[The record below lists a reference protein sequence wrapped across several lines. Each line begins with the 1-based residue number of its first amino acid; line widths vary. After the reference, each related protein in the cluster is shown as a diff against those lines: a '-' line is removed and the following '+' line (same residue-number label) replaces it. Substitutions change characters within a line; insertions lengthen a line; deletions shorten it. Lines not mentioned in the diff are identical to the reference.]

1 MPLTPV
7 NSNLTAPLLVVND
20 LHVHF
25 DNTGTQSSEPVKGV
39 SFSLQQGEM
48 LALVGESGSGK
59 SLTAQSIMR
68 LLPSHAHYQGQILF
82 EDEDLLLAPEAKLQ
96 QLRGDKIG
104 IIFQEPMTSLNPLHT
119 IEKQISENIL
129 QHQTLS
135 KSEAQQRTLE
145 LLHEVGI
152 PEPQKRLNSYPHEL
166 SGGQRQRVM
175 IAMALANNPRL
186 LIADEPTTALDVTL
200 QEQIL
205 HLLQKLQAKFGL
217 AVLLISHD
225 LSLVKRF
232 AQRVAVMQQGLIV
245 ETNTTNTLFNN
256 PQHPY
261 TQLLLAAEPD
271 GAPEPIATNAQTL
284 LSIDDL
290 RLWFPIKK
298 GFWQRVVDHIKAI
311 DGLKLHLKAGETL
324 GVVGE
329 SGSGKSTLAFA
340 ITRLTTV
347 TEGSIVFQGQDLV
360 PLSQNQLR
368 NVRKDLQIVFQDPY
382 GSLSPRLSVG
392 QIVSE
397 GLELLGLTKL
407 EQQQRVIEALEAVE
421 LDPESRHR
429 YPHEFSGGQRQRI
442 AIARAL
448 VLKPKLLILDEPTSA
463 LDRTVQKQIVLLL
476 RRLQSERGFACIFIS
491 HDLKVVKAMSH
502 RVLVMRHGVI
512 VESNDA
518 HSLFTNPQHPY
529 TQQLLQA
536 ALANTA

>member
-68 LLPSHAHYQGQILF
+68 LLPSHARYQGQILF
-82 EDEDLLLAPEAKLQ
+82 ENEDLLLAPEAKLQ

-245 ETNTTNTLFNN
+245 ETNTTNTLFNT

>member
-1 MPLTPV
+1 MPLTPE
-7 NSNLTAPLLVVND
+7 NSNVAPLLVVND

-68 LLPSHAHYQGQILF
+68 LLPSHARYQGQILF
-82 EDEDLLLAPEAKLQ
+82 NGEDLLQASESKLQ

-129 QHQTLS
+129 QHQSIS
-135 KSEAQQRTLE
+135 KSDAQKRTLE

-152 PEPQKRLNSYPHEL
+152 PEPHKRLNSYPHQL
-166 SGGQRQRVM
+166 SGGQRQRIM

-205 HLLQKLQAKFGL
+205 HLLQNLQVKFGL

-225 LSLVKRF
+225 LTLVKRF
-232 AQRVAVMQQGLIV
+232 ADRVAVMQQGLIV
-245 ETNTTNTLFNN
+245 EANSTEALFKE
-256 PQHPY
+256 PKHPY

-271 GAPEPIATNAQTL
+271 GEPAPIAKDAQTL
-284 LSIDDL
+284 LTIDNL
-290 RLWFPIKK
+290 RLWFPIKA
-298 GFWQRVVDHIKAI
+298 GFWQRTIDHVKAI
-311 DGLKLHLKAGETL
+311 DGLELHLKTGETL

-340 ITRLTTV
+340 ITRLTTI
-347 TEGSIVFQGQDLV
+347 TQGTIIFQGQDLV

-368 NVRKDLQIVFQDPY
+368 SVRKDLQIVFQDPY
-382 GSLSPRLSVG
+382 GSLSPRLSIG
-392 QIVSE
+392 QIISE
-397 GLELLGLTKL
+397 GLELLGLTNT

-476 RRLQSERGFACIFIS
+476 RDLQTKRGFACIFIS
-491 HDLKVVKAMSH
+491 HDLKVVRAMSH

-518 HSLFTNPQHPY
+518 HSLFTQPQHPY
-529 TQQLLQA
+529 TQQLLKA
-536 ALANTA
+536 ALANTV

>member
-245 ETNTTNTLFNN
+245 ETNTTNTLFNT

>member
-245 ETNTTNTLFNN
+245 ETNTTNTLFNT

-271 GAPEPIATNAQTL
+271 GAPEPIATNAPTL

-397 GLELLGLTKL
+397 GLELLGLTKV

>member
-245 ETNTTNTLFNN
+245 ETNTTNTLFNT

-271 GAPEPIATNAQTL
+271 GAPEPIATNAPTL

-518 HSLFTNPQHPY
+518 HNLFTNPQHPY

>member
-245 ETNTTNTLFNN
+245 ETNTTNTLFNT

-271 GAPEPIATNAQTL
+271 GAPEPIATNAPTL

>member
-298 GFWQRVVDHIKAI
+298 GFWQRVVDHVKAI
-311 DGLKLHLKAGETL
+311 DGLKLYLKAGETL

>member
-7 NSNLTAPLLVVND
+7 NSNSTTPLLVVND
-20 LHVHF
+20 LHIYF

-39 SFSLQQGEM
+39 SFSLKQGEM

-68 LLPSHAHYQGQILF
+68 LLPSHTRYQGQILF

-129 QHQTLS
+129 QHQTIT

-232 AQRVAVMQQGLIV
+232 AHRVAVMQQGLIV

-256 PQHPY
+256 PQHDY

-271 GAPEPIATNAQTL
+271 GAPNPIATDAQTL

-298 GFWQRVVDHIKAI
+298 GFWQRVVDHVKAI
-311 DGLKLHLKAGETL
+311 DGLKLHLRAGETL

-340 ITRLTTV
+340 ITRLTPV
-347 TEGSIVFQGQDLV
+347 TEGTIVFQGQDLV
-360 PLSQNQLR
+360 TLSQNQLR
-368 NVRKDLQIVFQDPY
+368 SVRKDLQIVFQDPY

-397 GLELLGLTKL
+397 GLELLGLTKF
-407 EQQQRVIEALEAVE
+407 EQQQRVIEALQAVE

-512 VESNDA
+512 VESNDT

>member
-1 MPLTPV
+1 MPLTLV

-245 ETNTTNTLFNN
+245 ETNTTNTLFNT

-271 GAPEPIATNAQTL
+271 GAPEPIATNAPTL

>member
-1 MPLTPV
+1 MPLTPA
-7 NSNLTAPLLVVND
+7 NNNTAPPLVQVKN
-20 LHVHF
+20 LHVSF
-25 DNTGTQSSEPVKGV
+25 EQFGTAISQPVKGV
-39 SFSLQQGEM
+39 SFDIQHGEM

-59 SLTAQSIMR
+59 SLSAQSIMR
-68 LLPSHAHYQGQILF
+68 LLPSHARYQGQILWAG
-82 EDEDLLLAPEAKLQ
+82 EDLLQASNSRLQ
-96 QLRGDKIG
+96 QLRGGEIG

-119 IEKQISENIL
+119 IEQQISENIL
-129 QHQTLS
+129 QHQQLT
-135 KSEAQQRTLE
+135 KTEAKQRTLE

-175 IAMALANNPRL
+175 IAMALANNPKL

-205 HLLQKLQAKFGL
+205 QLLQTLQQKFGL

-232 AQRVAVMQQGLIV
+232 AQRVAVMQQGEIV
-245 ETNTTNTLFNN
+245 ESNHTQTLFNS

-271 GAPEPIATNAQTL
+271 GVPTPITQDAPTL
-284 LSIDDL
+284 LTIENL

-298 GFWQRVVDHIKAI
+298 GFWQRVVDHVKAI
-311 DGLKLHLKAGETL
+311 DGLGLHLKQGETL

-340 ITRLTTV
+340 ITRLVSNTQGT
-347 TEGSIVFQGQDLV
+347 IVFQGQDLV
-360 PLSQNQLR
+360 PLSQKQLR
-368 NVRKDLQIVFQDPY
+368 PLRKDLQIVFQDPY
-382 GSLSPRLSVG
+382 GSLSPRLSIG
-392 QIVSE
+392 QIISE
-397 GLELLGLTKL
+397 GLELLGLTT
-407 EQQQRVIEALEAVE
+407 QQQEQRVINALQEVE

-448 VLKPKLLILDEPTSA
+448 VLEPQLLILDEPTSA
-463 LDRTVQKQIVLLL
+463 LDRTVQKQIVELL
-476 RRLQSERGFACIFIS
+476 RQLQQQRGFACIFIS
-491 HDLKVVKAMSH
+491 HDLKVVRAMSH
-502 RVLVMRHGVI
+502 RVLVMHHGVV
-512 VESNDA
+512 VETNEA
-518 HSLFTNPQHPY
+518 QQLFEQPQHPY
-529 TQQLLQA
+529 TQQLLKA
-536 ALANTA
+536 ALATST

>member
-271 GAPEPIATNAQTL
+271 GAPEPIATNAPTL

-397 GLELLGLTKL
+397 GLELLGLTKV

>member
-1 MPLTPV
+1 MPLTLV

-245 ETNTTNTLFNN
+245 ETNTTNTLFNT

-397 GLELLGLTKL
+397 GLELLGLTKV

>member
-232 AQRVAVMQQGLIV
+232 AHRVAVMQQGLIV
-245 ETNTTNTLFNN
+245 ENNTTNMLFNN
-256 PQHPY
+256 PQHDY

-271 GAPEPIATNAQTL
+271 GAPDPIATDAQTL

-298 GFWQRVVDHIKAI
+298 GFWQRVVDHVKAI
-311 DGLKLHLKAGETL
+311 DGLKLHLRAGETL

-512 VESNDA
+512 VETNDA

>member
-68 LLPSHAHYQGQILF
+68 LLPSHARYQGQILF
-82 EDEDLLLAPEAKLQ
+82 ENEDLLLAPEAKLQ

-245 ETNTTNTLFNN
+245 ETNTTNTLFNT

-271 GAPEPIATNAQTL
+271 GAPEPIATNAPTL

>member
-68 LLPSHAHYQGQILF
+68 LLPSHARYQGQILF

-298 GFWQRVVDHIKAI
+298 GFWQRVVDHVKAI
-311 DGLKLHLKAGETL
+311 DGLKLYLKAGETL

>member
-7 NSNLTAPLLVVND
+7 NSNSAAPLLVVND

-68 LLPSHAHYQGQILF
+68 LLPSHARYQGQILF
-82 EDEDLLLAPEAKLQ
+82 ENEDLLLAPEAKLQ

-245 ETNTTNTLFNN
+245 ETNTTNTLFNT

>member
-7 NSNLTAPLLVVND
+7 NSNSTAPLLVVND

-245 ETNTTNTLFNN
+245 ETNTTNTLFNT

>member
-1 MPLTPV
+1 MPLTHANN
-7 NSNLTAPLLVVND
+7 NSSAPLVVVQD

-25 DNTGTQSSEPVKGV
+25 EQFGATISHPVKGI
-39 SFSLQQGEM
+39 SFEIQQGEM

-59 SLTAQSIMR
+59 SLSAQSIMR
-68 LLPSHAHYQGQILF
+68 LLPSHARYQGHILF
-82 EDEDLLLAPEAKLQ
+82 AGEDLLQATASRLQ
-96 QLRGDKIG
+96 QLRGSEIG

-129 QHQTLS
+129 QHQAIN
-135 KSEAQQRTLE
+135 KADAKQRTLE

-175 IAMALANNPRL
+175 IAMALANNPKL

-205 HLLQKLQAKFGL
+205 QLLQTLQHKFGL

-245 ETNTTNTLFNN
+245 ESNQTKTLFNS
-256 PQHPY
+256 PQHHY

-271 GAPEPIATNAQTL
+271 GQAVPIAQDAPTL
-284 LSIDDL
+284 LRIDNL

-298 GFWQRVVDHIKAI
+298 GFWQRIVDYVKAI
-311 DGLKLHLKAGETL
+311 DGLNLHLKVGETL

-340 ITRLTTV
+340 ITRLVATTQG
-347 TEGSIVFQGQDLV
+347 TIVFQGQDLV
-360 PLSQNQLR
+360 ALSQQQLR
-368 NVRKDLQIVFQDPY
+368 PLRKDLQIVFQDPY
-382 GSLSPRLSVG
+382 GSLSPRLSIG
-392 QIVSE
+392 QIISE
-397 GLELLGLTKL
+397 GLELLGLSQT
-407 EQQQRVIEALEAVE
+407 EQEQRVIQALQDVE

-429 YPHEFSGGQRQRI
+429 YPHEFSGGQRQRV

-448 VLKPKLLILDEPTSA
+448 VLQPKLLILDEPTSA
-463 LDRTVQKQIVLLL
+463 LDRTVQKQIVELL
-476 RRLQSERGFACIFIS
+476 RQLQQQRGFACIFIS
-491 HDLKVVKAMSH
+491 HDLKVIKAMSH
-502 RVLVMRHGVI
+502 RVLVMHHGVV

-518 HSLFTNPQHPY
+518 QQLFEQPQHPY
-529 TQQLLQA
+529 TQQLLKA
-536 ALANTA
+536 ALATST

>member
-1 MPLTPV
+1 
-7 NSNLTAPLLVVND
+7 LLVVND

-245 ETNTTNTLFNN
+245 ETNTTNTLFNT

-271 GAPEPIATNAQTL
+271 GAPEPIATNAPTL

>member
-7 NSNLTAPLLVVND
+7 NSNSAAPLLVVND

-245 ETNTTNTLFNN
+245 ETNTTNTLFNT

-271 GAPEPIATNAQTL
+271 GAPEPIATNAPTL

>member
-1 MPLTPV
+1 M
-7 NSNLTAPLLVVND
+7 
-20 LHVHF
+20 
-25 DNTGTQSSEPVKGV
+25 
-39 SFSLQQGEM
+39 
-48 LALVGESGSGK
+48 
-59 SLTAQSIMR
+59 
-68 LLPSHAHYQGQILF
+68 AH
-82 EDEDLLLAPEAKLQ
+82 P
-96 QLRGDKIG
+96 
-104 IIFQEPMTSLNPLHT
+104 
-119 IEKQISENIL
+119 
-129 QHQTLS
+129 
-135 KSEAQQRTLE
+135 
-145 LLHEVGI
+145 
-152 PEPQKRLNSYPHEL
+152 
-166 SGGQRQRVM
+166 
-175 IAMALANNPRL
+175 
-186 LIADEPTTALDVTL
+186 
-200 QEQIL
+200 
-205 HLLQKLQAKFGL
+205 
-217 AVLLISHD
+217 
-225 LSLVKRF
+225 
-232 AQRVAVMQQGLIV
+232 
-245 ETNTTNTLFNN
+245 
-256 PQHPY
+256 
-261 TQLLLAAEPD
+261 
-271 GAPEPIATNAQTL
+271 
-284 LSIDDL
+284 
-290 RLWFPIKK
+290 
-298 GFWQRVVDHIKAI
+298 I
-311 DGLKLHLKAGETL
+311 DGLKLYLKAGETL

>member
-1 MPLTPV
+1 MPLTHANN
-7 NSNLTAPLLVVND
+7 NSSAPLVVVQD

-25 DNTGTQSSEPVKGV
+25 EQFGATISHPVKGI
-39 SFSLQQGEM
+39 SFEIQQGEM

-59 SLTAQSIMR
+59 SLSAQSIMR
-68 LLPSHAHYQGQILF
+68 LLPSHARYQGHILF
-82 EDEDLLLAPEAKLQ
+82 AGEDLLQATASRLQ
-96 QLRGDKIG
+96 QLRGSEIG

-129 QHQTLS
+129 QHQAIN
-135 KSEAQQRTLE
+135 KADAKQRTLE

-175 IAMALANNPRL
+175 IAMALANNPKL

-205 HLLQKLQAKFGL
+205 QLLQTLQHKFGL

-245 ETNTTNTLFNN
+245 ESNQTKTLFNS
-256 PQHPY
+256 PQHHY

-271 GAPEPIATNAQTL
+271 GQAVPIAQDAPTL
-284 LSIDDL
+284 LRIDNL

-298 GFWQRVVDHIKAI
+298 GFWQRIVDYVKAI
-311 DGLKLHLKAGETL
+311 DGLNLHLKVGETL

-340 ITRLTTV
+340 ITRLVATTQG
-347 TEGSIVFQGQDLV
+347 TIVFQGQDLAA
-360 PLSQNQLR
+360 LSQQQLR
-368 NVRKDLQIVFQDPY
+368 PLRKDLQIVFQDPY
-382 GSLSPRLSVG
+382 GSLSPRLSIG
-392 QIVSE
+392 QIISE
-397 GLELLGLTKL
+397 GLELLGLSQT
-407 EQQQRVIEALEAVE
+407 EQEQRVIQALQDVE

-429 YPHEFSGGQRQRI
+429 YPHEFSGGQRQRV

-448 VLKPKLLILDEPTSA
+448 VLQPKLLILDEPTSA
-463 LDRTVQKQIVLLL
+463 LDRTVQKQIVELL
-476 RRLQSERGFACIFIS
+476 RQLQQQRGFACIFIS
-491 HDLKVVKAMSH
+491 HDLKVIKAMSH
-502 RVLVMRHGVI
+502 RVLVMHHGVV

-518 HSLFTNPQHPY
+518 QQLFEQPQHPY
-529 TQQLLQA
+529 TQQLLKA
-536 ALANTA
+536 ALATST

>member
-245 ETNTTNTLFNN
+245 ETNTTNTLFNT

-298 GFWQRVVDHIKAI
+298 GFWQRVVDHVKAI
-311 DGLKLHLKAGETL
+311 DGLKLYLKAGETL